1 MMEIFSKTW
10 EIFSKTMEIFQKTW
24 EFFSEQRRFIPK
36 PRTIEQA
43 AWSIP
48 LQYFARTTSSLE
60 SLARKRENTALKS
73 VTILSPRAGARPRTL
88 QFMPFCFHN
97 LHRFPRNLLCIKS

>member
-48 LQYFARTTSSLE
+48 LQYFVRITSPHGKPGKE
-60 SLARKRENTALKS
+60 ARKHSLKKCYNP
-73 VTILSPRAGARPRTL
+73 LSSRGRAPAHPAIYA
-88 QFMPFCFHN
+88 F
-97 LHRFPRNLLCIKS
+97 LLSQPSQISA

>member
-36 PRTIEQA
+36 PWTIEQA

-48 LQYFARTTSSLE
+48 LQYFARITSPLE
-60 SLARKRENTALKS
+60 SLARKPESPPLKS
-73 VTILSPRAGARPRTL
+73 VAILSPRAGARTRTTAIYA
-88 QFMPFCFHN
+88 F
-97 LHRFPRNLLCIKS
+97 LLSQPSQISA

>member
-48 LQYFARTTSSLE
+48 LQYFVRITSPHGKPGKG
-60 SLARKRENTALKS
+60 ARKHTLKKCYTPPS
-73 VTILSPRAGARPRTL
+73 ARGRAPAHPAIYAFLLSQPSQISA
-88 QFMPFCFHN
+88 
-97 LHRFPRNLLCIKS
+97 